1 MECLVLGHNYAKTGP
16 MHSNDIK
23 DQFLEMHAKGI
34 SLSRIATDLHVS
46 QRTLVDWNRQLAP
59 DIRALR
65 AVHLEAL
72 HEQTL
77 ASREA
82 DLARLAKVQTNVE
95 AAITE
100 RDFSWVDSDK
110 LVRIYLDLRH
120 EIRALR
126 AADLSPLYE
135 PPNPNLN
142 LNLNLNPNPAP
153 PSSAGILPA
162 EPNDPDPSAPG
173 TLPATH
179 LCVTEPP
186 AQDAHP
192 TPDGPAPISAPP
204 PIKTRLQPGANAPG
218 ALETVSN
225 GFPPPSPARPEPSG
239 QAVERSEI
247 PALSGHPG
255 AARIHETAGNPS
267 LTATAQFARRL
278 RESLAEKMS
287 GGIRA
292 ILDLAAC
299 LSAHPAYSAFIASVA
314 ALPLCAVTSQSAR
327 ALPIITPLCRN
338 SPVCSQPAKGC
349 SSLRSSRLC
358 VFIAPPDPPAR
369 PHAVASVPS
378 PTLCGP
384 WAVDRDLRTVDC
396 GLPRISAPFLRS
408 FCLTFSTA
416 LFAITSASTISAFPP
431 PCIAQF
437 CSTSDDETVSVNKRS
452 KGRPRPKP

>member
-82 DLARLAKVQTNVE
+82 DLARSAKVQTNVE

-162 EPNDPDPSAPG
+162 EPNDPAPSAPG

-192 TPDGPAPISAPP
+192 TPAVRVLGDADDIPVLVNPDLAPAFVPGDVAVHLAVFGHHRGLDVLLDPLLAASEGVPDPGGGGGQQPGFRSPAGGEEGAD
-204 PIKTRLQPGANAPG
+204 PIK
-218 ALETVSN
+218 
-225 GFPPPSPARPEPSG
+225 PEPNSAEEG
-239 QAVERSEI
+239 E
-247 PALSGHPG
+247 
-255 AARIHETAGNPS
+255 AGW
-267 LTATAQFARRL
+267 L
-278 RESLAEKMS
+278 
-287 GGIRA
+287 G
-292 ILDLAAC
+292 
-299 LSAHPAYSAFIASVA
+299 SV
-314 ALPLCAVTSQSAR
+314 
-327 ALPIITPLCRN
+327 
-338 SPVCSQPAKGC
+338 
-349 SSLRSSRLC
+349 
-358 VFIAPPDPPAR
+358 
-369 PHAVASVPS
+369 H
-378 PTLCGP
+378 
-384 WAVDRDLRTVDC
+384 
-396 GLPRISAPFLRS
+396 
-408 FCLTFSTA
+408 
-416 LFAITSASTISAFPP
+416 
-431 PCIAQF
+431 
-437 CSTSDDETVSVNKRS
+437 
-452 KGRPRPKP
+452 KGRVAI